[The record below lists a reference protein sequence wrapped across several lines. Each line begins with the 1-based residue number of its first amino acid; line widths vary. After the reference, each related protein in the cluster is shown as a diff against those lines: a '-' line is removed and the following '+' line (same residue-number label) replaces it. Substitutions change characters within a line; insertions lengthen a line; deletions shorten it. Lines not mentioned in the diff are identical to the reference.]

1 MSQPLLHMEL
11 RICMCAH
18 IAKDVYAH
26 ISCASCKRVPI
37 KCIRPDAVE
46 YVPARQRLQSRDPG
60 GEESLRYNQST
71 EVMVKSHVYAAV

>member
-26 ISCASCKRVPI
+26 ISCASCKSVPI

-46 YVPARQRLQSRDPG
+46 YVPAMQRLQSREPA
-60 GEESLRYNQST
+60 GEDS
-71 EVMVKSHVYAAV
+71 